1 MPVTKQCM
9 GTALWKNQ
17 KRDWKTTRNG
27 IAWCSLRKMD
37 RKHMVP
43 MATTS
48 FLEND
53 LISTKNEYDVFVKG
67 KGQEHHAIPL
77 FFFLINL
84 GIRVSLY
91 TPQLISQALKLTTTS
106 ISNYFKKIQT
116 HNY

>member
-9 GTALWKNQ
+9 GTALWKNK

-67 KGQEHHAIPL
+67 KGQEHHATPL
-77 FFFLINL
+77 SSSFFFFFLCD
-84 GIRVSLY
+84 
-91 TPQLISQALKLTTTS
+91 
-106 ISNYFKKIQT
+106 
-116 HNY
+116 